1 MVVTLKPDR
10 EREREGGVR
19 MRRRPDQTI
28 EHARHGPVNRQE
40 SWEML
45 LAFRIAHSVSQF
57 KTQHI
62 QLNLFLHTHQG
73 PLKLIH
79 HTKMAF
85 KNSTI

>member
-1 MVVTLKPDR
+1 
-10 EREREGGVR
+10 

-57 KTQHI
+57 KAQHI

-73 PLKLIH
+73 LLKLIH
-79 HTKMAF
+79 HTKWLLRTAPYN
-85 KNSTI
+85 KHS